1 MKAEGNLRKMK
12 SELTIPVRY
21 SLELHDILEPEQTI
35 SMNNLL
41 GKDIR
46 VKWMGYMNS
55 IISGKKLNKVFGE
68 GLSYQEFME
77 SPLAVPSIMRPEL
90 SRIHEGVALRDYEWE
105 KKHHLT
111 PHTVYLSNTSD
122 LKVGVTRNTQ
132 VPTRWIDQGATQALK
147 IAETPYRQAAGLIE
161 VELKNFVKD
170 KTAWQKMLK
179 NQSVFKGNLNEA
191 WDKLLEKIPEDF
203 EPYIL
208 YNEKVHDISYPH
220 LQWPEKIKSFKL
232 EKVDIIEGI
241 LTAIKGQYLIF
252 DNHKA
257 INIRSHSG
265 YRVQIEW

>member
-111 PHTVYLSNTSD
+111 PHTIYLSNLFKLIQINGITSTYD
-122 LKVGVTRNTQ
+122 IHYILGISQCKLISERCKT
-132 VPTRWIDQGATQALK
+132 IDQVFRCDLSFSCLVEKFKSLVGAFDR
-147 IAETPYRQAAGLIE
+147 IHCGGLI
-161 VELKNFVKD
+161 
-170 KTAWQKMLK
+170 QH
-179 NQSVFKGNLNEA
+179 
-191 WDKLLEKIPEDF
+191 
-203 EPYIL
+203 
-208 YNEKVHDISYPH
+208 VH
-220 LQWPEKIKSFKL
+220 E
-232 EKVDIIEGI
+232 
-241 LTAIKGQYLIF
+241 
-252 DNHKA
+252 
-257 INIRSHSG
+257 
-265 YRVQIEW
+265 